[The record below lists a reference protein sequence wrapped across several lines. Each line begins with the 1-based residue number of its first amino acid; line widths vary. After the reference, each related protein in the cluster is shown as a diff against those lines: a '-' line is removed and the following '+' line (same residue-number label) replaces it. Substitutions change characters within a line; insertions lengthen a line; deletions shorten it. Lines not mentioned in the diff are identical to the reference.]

1 MQLLLD
7 KFFDGMFVLRLSL
20 FQKVKI
26 LFLQV
31 LHMPVDDFIC
41 QRFGKFLKQKERLLL
56 LGQIVL
62 ENQQHVL
69 G

>member
-1 MQLLLD
+1 
-7 KFFDGMFVLRLSL
+7 
-20 FQKVKI
+20 
-26 LFLQV
+26 
-31 LHMPVDDFIC
+31 MPVDDFIC